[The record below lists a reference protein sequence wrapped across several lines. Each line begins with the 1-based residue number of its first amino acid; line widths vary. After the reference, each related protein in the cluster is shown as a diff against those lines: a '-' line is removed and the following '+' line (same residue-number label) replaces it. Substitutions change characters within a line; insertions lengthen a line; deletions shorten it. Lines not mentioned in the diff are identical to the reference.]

1 MAAQPHALAQ
11 SLAGVEAF
19 AAAGQREVRPDPLH
33 RQCARCGRAYFG
45 RRARFCPFDGERLDA
60 VLAAPERVGEGT
72 VVDSRYELIELVAQG
87 AMATVHRVR
96 HRVLGRSFA
105 LKALRPEL
113 SQDPELV
120 TRFSREAQALAS
132 LNHPNIV
139 RINDFGTLPG
149 GEPYFVMEYLDGACL
164 DTLIRREAP
173 LEVGVVLEI
182 AAGITEAL
190 LAAHRR
196 GIIHRDLKPDNV
208 HVSRSAS
215 GALGVKVLDFGL
227 ARVLGQSRLT
237 RPNMVC
243 GSPEYMSPEQATG
256 REAGVPSDI
265 YSLGVVLYEMLTGR
279 LPFESDSYVGLVYQ
293 HVYAPPLPLYRVL
306 PALTDLGPVDALVM
320 RCLEK
325 SPKDRFGSMAEF
337 AAMLATLR
345 QPGDEHGAPPVS
357 RAPSATDG
365 ADASAIEPSAAALD
379 VGVIARWLLLGCIV
393 GLLLLVFADGLRAWW

>member
-1 MAAQPHALAQ
+1 MAAQSHALAQ
-11 SLAGVEAF
+11 APAGRQ
-19 AAAGQREVRPDPLH
+19 AAHPESTH
-33 RQCARCGRAYFG
+33 HQCARCGRVYFG
-45 RRARFCPFDGERLDA
+45 KRARFCPFDGERLDA
-60 VLAAPERVGEGT
+60 ALAAPERALHGT
-72 VVDSRYELIELVAQG
+72 LVDSRYELVELVAQG
-87 AMATVHRVR
+87 AMATVHRAR

-113 SQDPELV
+113 CQDPELV
-120 TRFSREAQALAS
+120 ARFTREAEALAS
-132 LNHPNIV
+132 LNHPNVV
-139 RINDFGTLPG
+139 RINDFGALPS

-164 DTLIRREAP
+164 DALIRREAP
-173 LEVGVVLEI
+173 LEVGLVLEI

-215 GALGVKVLDFGL
+215 GALSVKVLDFGL

-265 YSLGVVLYEMLTGR
+265 YSLGVMLYEMLTGR

-306 PALTDLGPVDALVM
+306 PELTDLGPVDSLVM

-325 SPKDRFGSMAEF
+325 SAKERFSSMAEF
-337 AAMLATLR
+337 AAMLESLR
-345 QPGDEHGAPPVS
+345 SPADEHAPPPVS
-357 RAPSATDG
+357 HAVSVPGRAG
-365 ADASAIEPSAAALD
+365 ADATLPPRSSSTALD
-379 VGVIARWLLLGCIV
+379 VRVIARWLLLGCLT
-393 GLLLLVFADGLRAWW
+393 GLMLLAVANGLRVWW